1 MARCPAGGSAA
12 TDLIRRRHL
21 VDNDAVTSDAL
32 HPRPALA
39 QILLAFAG
47 IYIIWGTTFVGIAF
61 AIRTIPPFFSG
72 ALRFLIAGGLMY
84 AWLRAREPQPFSGL
98 DIGGSILVGVLM
110 TGIGNGFVIWA
121 QQGLPSGIAALFV
134 GMLPVSTLILDW
146 MFFSRRAPSG
156 QSALGVAIGLGG
168 LVLLTAHTRSFSG
181 AIRPAHIVAVLIAE
195 LAWSAGTLL
204 QRRYVSPAR
213 VMNFVCLQMLAG
225 AVFQLLMGC
234 LEREWIGF
242 VPAHISLQS
251 LLAVAYLVV
260 FGSLVAVNC
269 YSFLVA
275 HVPAQ
280 KVTTYAL
287 VNPVIALLLGAL
299 LLHEKITPV
308 AIVSAILVLVGVA
321 LVLFQRRQVAQ
332 PAPAAAMAAA
342 GNPDR

>member
-1 MARCPAGGSAA
+1 LP
-12 TDLIRRRHL
+12 L
-21 VDNDAVTSDAL
+21 VDNGGVESDSL

-84 AWLRAREPQPFSGL
+84 AWLRTREPRPFSEL

-146 MFFSRRAPSG
+146 MFFSRRAPSP
-156 QSALGVAIGLGG
+156 QSALGVAIGLAGM
-168 LVLLTAHTRSFSG
+168 VLLTAHTRSFSG
-181 AIRPAHIVAVLIAE
+181 AIRPAHIIAVLIAE
-195 LAWSAGTLL
+195 LAWSIGTLL

-213 VMNFVCLQMLAG
+213 VLNFVCLQMLAG
-225 AVFQLLMGC
+225 AVFQLLMAC
-234 LEREWIGF
+234 LTREWIGF
-242 VPAHISLQS
+242 VPANISLQS

-299 LLHEKITPV
+299 VLHEKITPV

-332 PAPAAAMAAA
+332 PAPSPAMAAA
-342 GNPDR
+342 SNATDS